1 MDLQHIPLSDLKV
14 AAVNLRHARKAP
26 DVSDIPPSIRARGV
40 LQALLV
46 RPDANCFEIIA
57 GRRRYFAARKEA
69 ADANVSETARTQRQI
84 IRDCLSG
91 EGRDKAEGWVPRY
104 MAFPAAPY
112 DGTRSIQAV
121 EAWGAISQLFA
132 IS

>member
-1 MDLQHIPLSDLKV
+1 MLAEV
-14 AAVNLRHARKAP
+14 A
-26 DVSDIPPSIRARGV
+26 G
-40 LQALLV
+40 
-46 RPDANCFEIIA
+46 
-57 GRRRYFAARKEA
+57 KEA

-104 MAFPAAPY
+104 MAFAEASY
-112 DGTRSIQAV
+112 DGTKSVQAA

-132 IS
+132 AS